1 MKKIVVYITKNS
13 YFRKEITKERVEIKM
28 KKKEVKNKEQK
39 HYDKGQIFVKV
50 MAGFLA
56 VLMVGGTGISLIYAL
71 MG

>member
-1 MKKIVVYITKNS
+1 
-13 YFRKEITKERVEIKM
+13 M
-28 KKKEVKNKEQK
+28 KKKEVKNKKEKNKEQK